1 MPGRKREMLIRI
13 HEADPSVPLFDLSEK
28 TSEQIFALQRICEQN
43 IAVILKDKA
52 LVWKVLENYI
62 PAILI
67 KRLGREAIMNT
78 LNAEELQPYRDAIL
92 TKKLSSM
99 AFYRF
104 GADWKAFTGKMD
116 ADFAEGI
123 KTIASAMA

>member
-1 MPGRKREMLIRI
+1 M
-13 HEADPSVPLFDLSEK
+13 
-28 TSEQIFALQRICEQN
+28 
-43 IAVILKDKA
+43 KDNA

-67 KRLGREAIMNT
+67 KRLGRDAIMKT
-78 LNAEELQPYRDAIL
+78 LDAEELQPYRDAIL
-92 TKKLSSM
+92 TKKISSM

-104 GADWKAFTGKMD
+104 GADWKAFSEKMN

-123 KTIASAMA
+123 KTIASAME